1 MTKLEM
7 ILTMRKLYGD
17 KSEETKQF
25 EKLTLNPDVK
35 NRHLETIVKIHKENF
50 KKGLDK

>member
-1 MTKLEM
+1 MTRFEM
-7 ILTMRKLYGD
+7 ILIMRKLYGD

-35 NRHLETIVKIHKENF
+35 NRHLETIVKIHKENCE
-50 KKGLDK
+50 KGVDN